1 MQTSEPAAVQQ
12 YPFLVTGGLSQ
23 MLSGLP
29 VRSMEKE
36 GVNGSHCENAG
47 DAARSASAEMRVN
60 IFVFIIEIFIPIL
73 PARGTGIFSVV
84 KVEARAKAIM

>member
-1 MQTSEPAAVQQ
+1 MQTSAPAAVQQ
-12 YPFLVTGGLSQ
+12 YPFLVTGGLIQ

-29 VRSMEKE
+29 VKLTENE
-36 GVNGSHCENAG
+36 GVNGSHCENAC
-47 DAARSASAEMRVN
+47 DAARSASAETRVN

-84 KVEARAKAIM
+84 KVEAHAEAIM